1 MIDKFRAKFVEEAL
15 DNVHDLEE
23 GLLQLENDR
32 RNKEIIERIFRAMH
46 SLKGGGAMFGFN
58 DLSEFTHHLE
68 TVFDWVRN
76 GKMEV
81 TDTIVSITL
90 TAIDHI
96 KHLLDVGDLTSAD
109 EKQKQK
115 AFILKVQS
123 LIDPNAERS
132 QGTLEQPKTE
142 EPSGIVDDG
151 TKTFLI
157 SFEPDKDIL
166 KNGTN
171 PFFLIDDLHA
181 LGKAIAVVYYNS
193 LPEFSEIDP
202 TTHYCNWQVILN
214 TEAPINEIKDVFI
227 FVEDEC
233 KIEITE
239 ISIGDLTTAPQLLEV
254 IENAR
259 NNAQPITVELLAALQ
274 PAAQETTVGEETDEE
289 VELKKRAQLK
299 EHKIS
304 SIRVASNK
312 VDELVTLVS
321 ELVTVQAQLNLYAEK
336 SGEAGIMALAENIQK
351 LSRQLRDNAFEI
363 SLIPLQ
369 SELMRFQRLVRD
381 LSKELGKEIDFVVEG
396 GEIELDKNIIEHLTD
411 PLLHIIRNS
420 IDHGIEMPAERV
432 KSGKPPKGT
441 IYFKAFHS
449 GANVIIKLTD
459 DGKGINPEFIR
470 KKAIDKGL
478 IDASTDLNK
487 KEIFDLLFVSGF
499 STRDTVSDLS
509 GRGVGMDVVRKKIT
523 EIRGEVSIDS
533 EMGMGTTTLL
543 ELPMTLSIIDGLLLN
558 VAGNSYVV
566 PISAI
571 EKIFEL
577 EQGKTSA
584 TLNHIITIGD
594 QQYPFIDLREIF
606 DEERTNKGTEQ
617 IILTKSEDKLVGL
630 VVDQVIGEYQTV
642 VKPLGR
648 YLKSHETISGA
659 SILGDGSIAFVIDT
673 NRLIHYNAL
682 RKLRA
687 KKH

>member
-1 MIDKFRAKFVEEAL
+1 MIDKFRDKFVEEAL

-32 RNKEIIERIFRAMH
+32 KNKEIIERIFRAMH

-81 TDTIVSITL
+81 TDNIISITL
-90 TAIDHI
+90 IAIDHI
-96 KHLLDVGDLTSAD
+96 KHLLDVGDLTSNED
-109 EKQKQK
+109 KQKQK
-115 AFILKVQS
+115 AFILKVQN
-123 LIDPNAERS
+123 LIDPNAAEK
-132 QGTLEQPKTE
+132 GEKTTNT
-142 EPSGIVDDG
+142 PQSDAIVDDG
-151 TKTFLI
+151 TKSFLI

-181 LGKAIAVVYYNS
+181 IGKAVSIVYFQN
-193 LPEFSEIDP
+193 LPPFSQIDP
-202 TTHYCNWQVILN
+202 TTHYCNWQIALN
-214 TEAPINEIKDVFI
+214 TDAPINEIKDVFI

-233 KIEITE
+233 KIEISE
-239 ISIGDLTTAPQLLEV
+239 ISKGDITTNPQFLFLV
-254 IENAR
+254 ENSR
-259 NNAQPITVELLAALQ
+259 TSGQPITIESLSSLTPSKVLEPTEDLDDDDDS
-274 PAAQETTVGEETDEE
+274 TN
-289 VELKKRAQLK
+289 KKKAQLK

-321 ELVTVQAQLNLYAEK
+321 ELVTVQAQLNLYAER
-336 SGEAGIMALAENIQK
+336 SGEAGILALAENIQK

-381 LSKELGKEIDFVVEG
+381 LSKDLGKEIDFIVEG

-420 IDHGIEMPAERV
+420 IDHGIEMPNERV

-459 DGKGINPEFIR
+459 DGKGIDPVFIR
-470 KKAIDKGL
+470 KKAVDKGL
-478 IDASTDLNK
+478 IEASVELSKKDL
-487 KEIFDLLFVSGF
+487 FDLLFVSGF

-533 EMGMGTTTLL
+533 ELGMGTTTIL

-558 VAGNSYVV
+558 VAGTSYVV

-577 EQGKTSA
+577 EQGKTSN

-594 QQYPFIDLREIF
+594 KQYPFIDLREIF
-606 DEERTNKGTEQ
+606 DEEKSIKGTEQ
-617 IILTKSEDKLVGL
+617 LILTKSEDKLVGL
-630 VVDQVIGEYQTV
+630 IVDQVIGEYQTV

-659 SILGDGSIAFVIDT
+659 SILGDGSIAYVIDT

-682 RKLRA
+682 RKFKA
-687 KKH
+687 KK